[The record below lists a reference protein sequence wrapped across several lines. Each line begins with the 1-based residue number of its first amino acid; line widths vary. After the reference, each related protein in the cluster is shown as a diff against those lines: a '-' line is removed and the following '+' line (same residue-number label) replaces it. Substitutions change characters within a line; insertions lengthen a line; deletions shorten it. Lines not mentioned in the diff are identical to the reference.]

1 LRILLFM
8 KTFVII
14 LIASFGLILIL
25 PGEHSNAGPKQTQDP
40 LKDYYHMLSQFWGSL
55 YAGGGETLYCGKKFG
70 HNKDS
75 KINAEHVFPM
85 AWVAYSLKC
94 GRRNQCR
101 RNNTS
106 FRAIETD
113 MHNIWPARKDV
124 NSARRSY
131 RPAIIKGEHYVFDR
145 CDFEI
150 NASKRLME
158 PRPAVRGEIARS
170 MFYMND
176 RYDLYLKP
184 ELVTLLKKWN
194 RQDPPNDE
202 ERRRNEIIESLQG
215 YRNRFID
222 QHTLID
228 SLSTQ

>member
-1 LRILLFM
+1 M
-8 KTFVII
+8 KSFVII
-14 LIASFGLILIL
+14 LLASIALISIL
-25 PGEHSNAGPKQTQDP
+25 SGERSHAGQTQSKDP
-40 LKDYYHMLSQFWGSL
+40 LKSYYHMLSQFWGDL
-55 YAGGGETLYCGKKFG
+55 YARGGDTLYCGKDFG
-70 HNKDS
+70 RNKGS
-75 KINAEHVFPM
+75 EINAEHVFPM

-131 RPAIIKGEHYVFDR
+131 RPAIIKGEHYEFGR

-150 NASKRLME
+150 NKTKRLME
-158 PRPAVRGEIARS
+158 PRTAVRGEIARS
-170 MFYMND
+170 MFYMHD

-184 ELVTLLKKWN
+184 QLVTLLKKWN
-194 RQDPPNDE
+194 RQDPPNRE
-202 ERRRNEIIESLQG
+202 ERRRNDMIESLQG
-215 YRNRFID
+215 SRNRFID
-222 QHTLID
+222 QHNLID
-228 SLSTQ
+228 SLNTQ